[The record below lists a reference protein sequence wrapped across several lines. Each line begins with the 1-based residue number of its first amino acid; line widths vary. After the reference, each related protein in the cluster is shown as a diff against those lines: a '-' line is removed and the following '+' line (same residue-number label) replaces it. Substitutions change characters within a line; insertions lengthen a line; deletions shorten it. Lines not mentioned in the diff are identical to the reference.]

1 MAVVVWI
8 RPTSRGRA
16 LYLFSHRPHMLSADW
31 MPFWSSNV
39 VVFAI
44 FGLVEGETIHHSFL
58 KAIEIP
64 LRDEEHITFGP
75 GADGFPAFVLFHGHD
90 IKIPHK
96 LLLPDK
102 LYSSFSILV
111 TVKPENNEG
120 KVGQISYTLFAHD
133 DVDGYLLC
141 VNSRWLSVCCGRPTW
156 NCGPVWCA
164 NQPRRTWAEQHLIVS
179 HPSWSSF
186 YLSGIENRK
195 MKPFPSTILSDSFNH
210 TGVGQFP
217 CPILC

>member
-1 MAVVVWI
+1 M
-8 RPTSRGRA
+8 
-16 LYLFSHRPHMLSADW
+16 
-31 MPFWSSNV
+31 
-39 VVFAI
+39 VFAI

-120 KVGQISYTLFAHD
+120 KVGQISCF
-133 DVDGYLLC
+133 
-141 VNSRWLSVCCGRPTW
+141 VCT
-156 NCGPVWCA
+156 
-164 NQPRRTWAEQHLIVS
+164 
-179 HPSWSSF
+179 
-186 YLSGIENRK
+186 
-195 MKPFPSTILSDSFNH
+195 
-210 TGVGQFP
+210 
-217 CPILC
+217 